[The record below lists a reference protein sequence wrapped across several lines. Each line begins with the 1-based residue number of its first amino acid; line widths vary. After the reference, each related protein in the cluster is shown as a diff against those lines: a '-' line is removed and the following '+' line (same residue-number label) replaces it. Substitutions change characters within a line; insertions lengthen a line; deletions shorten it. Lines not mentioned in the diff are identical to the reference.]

1 MALATG
7 NRPSATGNR
16 QPATG
21 NRQPATEETDPHFY
35 CPIKQDHTGLHL
47 KYKRYSSAYGC

>member
-1 MALATG
+1 MPL
-7 NRPSATGNR
+7 
-16 QPATG
+16 ATG

-47 KYKRYSSAYGC
+47 KYKRFSSGYGC